1 MAFNFIAM
9 INLLNTARY
18 GLSFL
23 AQVEIG
29 NTCTRHPV
37 WRRELLNYV
46 KRGKQIRAIDMY
58 GVQ

>member
-18 GLSFL
+18 SLSFL

-29 NTCTRHPV
+29 NTCKGDILSG
-37 WRRELLNYV
+37 EENY
-46 KRGKQIRAIDMY
+46 
-58 GVQ
+58 